1 MATEVDHLVVAC
13 ATLDEG
19 AAWCRATLGAE
30 PVAGGAH
37 EGRGTHNL
45 LLGLGPA
52 YLELIAPDPAQ
63 PAPPRPRA
71 FGLDGRAPG
80 APPGLVTYV
89 ARTDDLGA
97 TLLAATAWGAAEA
110 MTRGTL
116 AWRIAR
122 PPGEDGMGW
131 VLPHL
136 IEWPDGVSVAAR
148 LPDSGLRLLALSAE
162 HPDADAARAALA
174 SAGLG
179 GVVSVAR
186 GGRPRL
192 TARLSRPGGAGEEV
206 VLGS

>member
-1 MATEVDHLVVAC
+1 MPTTEVDHLVVAC

-19 AAWCRATLGAE
+19 AAWCRATLGVE
-30 PVAGGAH
+30 PVAGGSH

-63 PAPPRPRA
+63 PDPPRPRA
-71 FGLDGRAPG
+71 FGLDARGPST
-80 APPGLVTYV
+80 PPGLVTYV

-97 TLLAATAWGAAEA
+97 TLLAATGWGAAEA

-148 LPDSGLRLLALSAE
+148 LPDSGLRLASLSAE
-162 HPDADAARAALA
+162 HPDDGALREALA

-179 GVVSVAR
+179 GVVAASR
-186 GGRPRL
+186 GERPRL
-192 TARLSRPGGAGEEV
+192 LARLSRPGGSEIELA
-206 VLGS
+206 S